1 MKIKMNYVLLV
12 CMALLVSFSVVDFEA
27 EAINKVTTLP
37 ATNITAT
44 SATLNARVEPDG
56 SGVVVYFSVYWSD
69 PQTIVYWAS
78 CEVNVNKGVKTTTT
92 VSCTATGLKPGTK
105 YKYKTSTLSYMG
117 PAEGG
122 WVTFTTL
129 TGTKTGT
136 IVPLTIAPPSTKTGT
151 IVPLTIAP
159 PSTTP
164 SPGGSFP
171 PPPTPAPP
179 GLTPPPPT
187 PGSPGGTVPP
197 PVPGGTPGL
206 ATPMPLPQCP
216 GPQPPPQPTQFPSP
230 PLLPPQPGQPEPF
243 MPQGPQVGTQSMM
256 LYISMGIIGLLLI
269 ILIVLIVVMMS
280 KRKRPPKIYSSR

>member
-1 MKIKMNYVLLV
+1 
-12 CMALLVSFSVVDFEA
+12 MALLVSFSVVDFEA

-44 SATLNARVEPDG
+44 SATLNASVEPDG
-56 SGVVVYFSVYWSD
+56 CGGMVEFTYVEAANSFVLIAYKKVLAETLKPYSTS
-69 PQTIVYWAS
+69 
-78 CEVNVNKGVKTTTT
+78 KKTVTYNI
-92 VSCTATGLKPGTK
+92 TGLVADTEYQYYAIG
-105 YKYKTSTLSYMG
+105 KTGCATDISTGSR
-117 PAEGG
+117 
-122 WVTFTTL
+122 VTFTTL
-129 TGTKTGT
+129 KKTMTGT
-136 IVPLTIAPPSTKTGT
+136 IIPLTIAPPSTMTGSIIPMT
-151 IVPLTIAP
+151 FAP

-197 PVPGGTPGL
+197 PVPGGTIPPALPGP
-206 ATPMPLPQCP
+206 PMQCP

-230 PLLPPQPGQPEPF
+230 PLLPPQSGQPEPF